1 MFALISVNF
10 CACNFEHDF
19 TSLIRKYFITANS
32 VFMTDAPPPY
42 PGINGYSSGG
52 YLGAGGFVSPPGPPS
67 STGGAQG
74 GATGFTPNASDAKA
88 AEAAGLQTGYV
99 DPNNPQVAYLPQVIE
114 SLFH

>member
-1 MFALISVNF
+1 MNF
-10 CACNFEHDF
+10 FR
-19 TSLIRKYFITANS
+19 RKILRSATIKVEENEPLQPQN
-32 VFMTDAPPPY
+32 TEGNEPY
-42 PGINGYSSGG
+42 PGIIGYSSGG

-99 DPNNPQVAYLPQVIE
+99 DPNNPQMAYLPQV
-114 SLFH
+114 